1 MMVGRR
7 EGKSIRATAREIGR
21 SPRRSSAS
29 RAATPRAGGGA
40 APRPPGA
47 GATPGGFAAAGAGA
61 WATPPCARSR
71 RRGSSRG
78 SGRPSGWPAG
88 WRSSAAGGPSPAPP
102 QGAPSPAAGRAP
114 PSRGAPPGGRRG
126 ACGTAASAATAA
138 ARGGRRGKLPHP
150 PRDPRAAR
158 PRRDARRG
166 EGVRGLGPGGEG
178 GGGGVLLLRR
188 PPPPGEGGRREH
200 QRAHPRA
207 PSQGHRLLPRHRRG
221 GRGGVRWDQPQAA
234 QAPGLADSPGSP
246 LLRGVALALKIQEQ
260 MDDLGQMPSRN
271 MLPTLSI
278 ASSGSSTPTTSPKS
292 STPTTMRPPS
302 LFANATTLRAMPS
315 HTSRFSSKRSD
326 SRSTM
331 MASGPARPRH
341 AFQTRIP
348 DTTVSR

>member
-21 SPRRSSAS
+21 SPSTVKRE
-29 RAATPRAGGGA
+29 
-40 APRPPGA
+40 PG
-47 GATPGGFAAAGAGA
+47 
-61 WATPPCARSR
+61 RNS
-71 RRGSSRG
+71 
-78 SGRPSGWPAG
+78 
-88 WRSSAAGGPSPAPP
+88 
-102 QGAPSPAAGRAP
+102 
-114 PSRGAPPGGRRG
+114 PGGRRRR
-126 ACGTAASAATAA
+126 ASAARRRSDARRLRRRRRGRLGDPALRSLAQARVLPGQRSPERVAGRLALERGRRAVSGPATRRAIA
-138 ARGGRRGKLPHP
+138 RRGPGAPEPRRTARGPAGRLRHRGKRRHRRGEGGAKGQAPHP

-260 MDDLGQMPSRN
+260 NGRSRDRCH
-271 MLPTLSI
+271 PATCC
-278 ASSGSSTPTTSPKS
+278 
-292 STPTTMRPPS
+292 RP
-302 LFANATTLRAMPS
+302 
-315 HTSRFSSKRSD
+315 
-326 SRSTM
+326 
-331 MASGPARPRH
+331 
-341 AFQTRIP
+341 
-348 DTTVSR
+348 

>member
-40 APRPPGA
+40 APRPPAQERRQEASPPQARAPGRPRPALARAGEGPPGAAVARAGGRQAGARARPAGRLRPRHKARHRPPRAGRPRAEAHRPGA
-47 GATPGGFAAAGAGA
+47 GGAPAAPRQAPPPPRRGGGEGASS
-61 WATPPCARSR
+61 PSPARS
-71 RRGSSRG
+71 
-78 SGRPSGWPAG
+78 
-88 WRSSAAGGPSPAPP
+88 AGGP
-102 QGAPSPAAGRAP
+102 PSPRRPTGGRG
-114 PSRGAPPGGRRG
+114 SRTGTGRRG
-126 ACGTAASAATAA
+126 
-138 ARGGRRGKLPHP
+138 RRG
-150 PRDPRAAR
+150 
-158 PRRDARRG
+158 RG
-166 EGVRGLGPGGEG
+166 SA
-178 GGGGVLLLRR
+178 LRR